1 MKKIRVGV
9 VGYRG
14 NIGGTLIGILNRHPY
29 AEIVYTDSLTTGKL
43 GNLAETEFIFLA
55 LPDGE
60 SEEYLSQLRG
70 RKVKVID
77 HSLDNRGQW
86 IYGLP
91 EIFRG
96 EILGASEVAMPGCWP
111 TAIILGLYPLKGRVK
126 WATVSGI
133 SGISGTGE
141 KKVSQE
147 DNIIK
152 YKEGRKHPHIP
163 EIERAVGFN
172 NLIFSPAV
180 DENTFRGLVTTVTAL
195 TDFCP
200 DDFTQFYTKAYA
212 ECPFIR
218 IIGEGTNIE
227 TRRVNNTNYCDIKI
241 TPFVGGCLITSALD
255 NLVKGGAG
263 QAVQNFNLM
272 CGFEETA
279 GLI

>member
-1 MKKIRVGV
+1 MKKIPVGV

-29 AEIVYTDSLTTGKL
+29 AEIMYTDSLTTGKL
-43 GNLAETEFIFLA
+43 GNLAETEFVFLA

-70 RKVKVID
+70 RKVKAID

-91 EIFRG
+91 EIFRD

-141 KKVSQE
+141 KEVSQK

-163 EIERAVGFN
+163 EIERVVGFN

-200 DDFTQFYTKAYA
+200 DDFTQFYTEAYA
-212 ECPFIR
+212 GCPFIR

-241 TPFVGGCLITSALD
+241 TPFTGGCLIISALD

-272 CGFEETA
+272 CGFPETT